1 MKKLGRHVLA
11 EFTNCDREI
20 LDNTELIKAKLSES
34 ARRSGATIVKTV
46 FHRYNPHGVSGVI
59 VIAESHISIHT
70 WPEYG
75 YAAVDF
81 FTCGDRVDPMLA
93 CQYLQEALGAKEAQ
107 IREIARGIPSEHDEI
122 LAHKPEEEE
131 QFTSATTQAVH

>member
-11 EFTNCDREI
+11 EFTNCDCGS
-20 LDNTELIKAKLSES
+20 LNDSAKIEQWLNEA
-34 ARRSGATIVKTV
+34 ARKSGATIVKSV
-46 FHRYNPHGVSGVI
+46 FHHYNPHGVSGVV

-81 FTCGDRVDPMLA
+81 FTCGDSVDPFKA
-93 CQYLQEALGAKEAQ
+93 CDYLTEALGATDVLT
-107 IREIARGIPSEHDEI
+107 REFARGIPSVSDSI
-122 LAHKPEEEE
+122 LPHKPSV
-131 QFTSATTQAVH
+131 TSTYNEIVAEVS

>member
-11 EFTNCDREI
+11 EFTNCDTVS
-20 LDNTELIKAKLSES
+20 LNDAAKIEQWLNES
-34 ARRSGATIVKTV
+34 ARKSGATIVKSV
-46 FHRYNPHGVSGVI
+46 FHHYNPHGVSGVV

-81 FTCGDRVDPMLA
+81 FTCGDNVDPFLA
-93 CQYLQEALGAKEAQ
+93 CDYLTEALGAKEVFT
-107 IREIARGIPSEHDEI
+107 REISRGIPSKTDSV
-122 LAHKPEEEE
+122 LPHKPQVE
-131 QFTSATTQAVH
+131 VG